1 MANEKIRIVSLGGA
15 DEDGKNCIVVEIND
29 DIFVVG
35 CGIKH
40 PDKTMPGIDYIIPNF
55 DYLKANKDRVK
66 AYFLLHGHDD
76 DMAAL
81 AYLYEDVPAP
91 IYGSKVTLTLFKM
104 FTKHARKDKI
114 AYKFIEV
121 LPTSDFKVA
130 NRLIS
135 YFHTS
140 HNVADSSGIAISTEY
155 GNIVITS
162 DFVVENNATPAYL
175 HDTNA
180 IARIADRG
188 TLVLLTESIYATR
201 AGYTAPMY
209 RISPHIE
216 EQLKDAKGRTFIAMF
231 ASNFYNID
239 EVIMIALHNR
249 KTIIPYDDETA
260 DILRTMEE
268 ASAAPIS
275 KNLILPLT
283 EINRVREQDLI
294 VLMLAHDAKA
304 YSKIALLASGQIEDY
319 RLKLRPTDTF
329 IVACP
334 YNNNT
339 EVESVDAIDELYRS
353 GCNVYAVSKKNFY
366 RMHACVEDIKT
377 MISVLKPKYY
387 LPVKGMFMNL
397 LCNAQIA
404 AQMGVKLNHTNIFL
418 VDNGV
423 SLLIDEKGARM
434 FDEKIPHG
442 DIMIDGIGVGDVS
455 PAVVQDREKLAQGVI
470 IIAAMISKSKQ
481 KLVAGP
487 DVQVRGLVYLKDSE
501 ILVRDVTR
509 IFNSCLEDHLSSPYY
524 DIRKLKDE
532 VYDKVLRMVRRQS
545 GKEPMVLPLLTEVE

>member
-1 MANEKIRIVSLGGA
+1 MANEKIRIVSLGGQ
-15 DEDGKNCIVVEIND
+15 DEDGKNCIVVEINN

-55 DYLKANKDRVK
+55 DYLKANKDRVR

-76 DMAAL
+76 DIAAL
-81 AYLYEDVPAP
+81 AYLYDEVPAP
-91 IYGSKVTLTLFKM
+91 IYGSKVTLTMFKM
-104 FTKHARKDKI
+104 FTKHVQRDKI
-114 AYKFIEV
+114 PYKFIEV
-121 LPTSDFKVA
+121 KATSDFKVVG
-130 NRLIS
+130 REIS

-140 HNVADSSGIAISTEY
+140 HNVADSSGIAISTQY

-180 IARIADRG
+180 IARIADKG
-188 TLVLLTESIYATR
+188 VLILLTESIYATR
-201 AGYTAPMY
+201 AGYNAPMY
-209 RISPHIE
+209 RISSHIE
-216 EQLKDAKGRTFIAMF
+216 EQLKHSDGRTYVAMF

-239 EVIMIALHNR
+239 EVLNIAKRNR
-249 KTIIPYDDETA
+249 KKVIPYDEETDE
-260 DILRTMEE
+260 ILKTMAE
-268 ASAAPIS
+268 AQAAPID
-275 KNLILPLT
+275 KNLVAPLS
-283 EINRVREQDLI
+283 EINRIREQDI
-294 VLMLAHDAKA
+294 IILMLAHDTRA
-304 YSKIALLASGQIEDY
+304 YAKIALLAAGQIEDY
-319 RLKLRPTDTF
+319 RLKLRPSDTF

-353 GCNVYAVSKKNFY
+353 GCKVYAVSKKNFF
-366 RMHACVEDIKT
+366 RMHACVEDLKT
-377 MISVLKPKYY
+377 IIGMLRPKYY
-387 LPVKGMFMNL
+387 LPVKGMYMNL
-397 LCNAQIA
+397 LCNAQVA
-404 AQMGVKLNHTNIFL
+404 AEMNVGLNHTNIFL
-418 VDNGV
+418 LDNGF

-455 PAVVQDREKLAQGVI
+455 PAVVQDREKLAEGVI
-470 IIAAMISKSKQ
+470 IIAAIISKSK
-481 KLVAGP
+481 KKVIAGP

-509 IFNSCLEDHLSSPYY
+509 IFNSCLENHLSSPYY

-532 VYDKVLRMVRRQS
+532 VYEKVARAVKRQS
-545 GKEPMVLPLLTEVE
+545 GNEPMVLPLLTEAD

>member
-29 DIFVVG
+29 DIFVIG

-76 DMAAL
+76 ETGAL

-91 IYGSKVTLTLFKM
+91 IYGSKITLTLFDM
-104 FTKHARKDKI
+104 FVKHARKDNVK
-114 AYKFIEV
+114 YKTVEV
-121 LPTSDFKVA
+121 APTSDFKVA

-140 HNVADSSGIAISTEY
+140 HNIADSSGIAISTQY

-162 DFVVENNATPAYL
+162 DFVIENNASPSYL
-175 HDTNA
+175 HDMNA
-180 IARIADRG
+180 IARIAERG
-188 TLVLLTESIYATR
+188 TLILLTESIYATR
-201 AGYTAPMY
+201 PGYTAPMY
-209 RISPHIE
+209 RITPHIE
-216 EQLKDAKGRTFIAMF
+216 EQLKDAKGRTFVALF
-231 ASNFYNID
+231 ASNFYNIE
-239 EVIMIALHNR
+239 EVIDIAVKNR
-249 KTIIPYDDETA
+249 KTIIPYDEET
-260 DILRTMEE
+260 DQILKMMMATGQ
-268 ASAAPIS
+268 SHIT
-275 KNLILPLT
+275 KNLVMPLA
-283 EINRVREQDLI
+283 EINRIREQDI
-294 VLMLAHDAKA
+294 IIIMLSHDTKA
-304 YSKIALLASGQIEDY
+304 YSKIAVLASGQIEDY

-334 YNNNT
+334 HNNNT
-339 EVESVDAIDELYRS
+339 EVESVDAVDELYRS
-353 GCNVYAVSKKNFY
+353 GCSVYAVSKKNFY

-377 MISVLKPKYY
+377 MIAQLRPKYY

-404 AQMGVKLNHTNIFL
+404 AGMGVGLNHTNIFL

-470 IIAAMISKSKQ
+470 LIAAMISKSKQ
-481 KLVAGP
+481 KLIAGP

-501 ILVRDVTR
+501 ILIRDVTR
-509 IFNSCLEDHLSSPYY
+509 IFNACLEDHLSSPYY